1 MSICPAC
8 GKENEDF
15 WGSRARCTDC
25 GSELSTGATG
35 PAGSISEELSAL
47 ALSQDEAAEAAEPPA
62 PRARTGKACASCRTV
77 NPAVARFCFQC
88 GTPFAPSPAPP
99 RPRPPD
105 EPAADSSAEPI
116 LEEQAPP
123 FTAALV
129 VEKGHAQGATF
140 AIQHMENTLG
150 ALGTNIE
157 LGDDLFVAPHAAT
170 LAFVDDRL
178 VLRDEGSV
186 NGVYVKLQGPALLEP
201 GDLFVAGEH
210 LLRYDGAV
218 DLPWGPEG
226 DTPLIGAPRPQG
238 PAVRVVEVLAGGRTG
253 RTCHR
258 SGPSI
263 AVGRSGC
270 EINFPSDAQ
279 LATRHAEIRIAEGG
293 AAELVDPGQSPAG
306 VFLRVRARQHVDLR
320 GGDMLRVGEQLLR
333 VEAG

>member
-15 WGSRARCTDC
+15 PGSRTLCTDC
-25 GSELSTGATG
+25 GSAL
-35 PAGSISEELSAL
+35 PAGTPAVPASIADELSAL
-47 ALSQDEAAEAAEPPA
+47 ALSEQEAAEAAGPPEA
-62 PRARTGKACASCRTV
+62 PPQTGKACASCGTV
-77 NPAVARFCFQC
+77 NPAVARFCFEC
-88 GTPFAPSPAPP
+88 GTPFARRAPLAPAEPL
-99 RPRPPD
+99 PD
-105 EPAADSSAEPI
+105 VSAEPI
-116 LEEQAPP
+116 LEEQPPP
-123 FTAALV
+123 FTVTVV

-140 AIQHMENTLG
+140 TLRHMENTLG

-170 LAFVDDRL
+170 LAFVEDRL

-186 NGVYVKLQGPALLEP
+186 NGVYVKLKAPAPLEP

-210 LLRYDGAV
+210 LLRYDGPV

-226 DTPLIGAPRPQG
+226 ETPLLGAPRPQA

-270 EINFPSDAQ
+270 EMNFPSDAQ
-279 LATRHAEIRIAEGG
+279 LATRHAEIRIAEDGS
-293 AAELVDPGQSPAG
+293 AELVDPGHGPAG
-306 VFLRVRARQHVDLR
+306 VFLRVRPRQHVDLS

-333 VEAG
+333 IEAA